1 MGSENFYPG
10 EPLAD
15 DEIRVTLL
23 GTGTPFPRRGQA
35 SASIFVEA
43 GTEKFLLDCGPGA
56 PQNFTSLEIP
66 FTDVDKVFTT
76 HHHVDH
82 IGGLDHFLD
91 RRLDLRAHD
100 TSEGVGPARHRKG
113 CRAPPRYLRMEYR
126 N

>member
-43 GTEKFLLDCGPGA
+43 GGDGA
-56 PQNFTSLEIP
+56 PRAGAWRT
-66 FTDVDKVFTT
+66 
-76 HHHVDH
+76 
-82 IGGLDHFLD
+82 
-91 RRLDLRAHD
+91 RL
-100 TSEGVGPARHRKG
+100 SGYPAR
-113 CRAPPRYLRMEYR
+113 CCT
-126 N
+126 